1 MAKGTWIDNVHLT
14 DKEYAAYEML
24 KRHKSVGAISG
35 MTGAMNRLVK
45 KGLAVKSGGGWR
57 IADGND

>member
-1 MAKGTWIDNVHLT
+1 MDKGTWAENVHLT

-24 KRHKSVGAISG
+24 KRHGYVGAISG
-35 MTGAMNRLVK
+35 MTGALNRLVK

-57 IADGND
+57 LSDGNN